1 MSIKV
6 LLLAEVK
13 ELGSEG
19 DVVSVVPGYARN
31 YLFPRKL
38 ATEVTPETQK
48 RVEKI
53 KRAREAARLAQVEA
67 AKQVAEKMSG
77 SSLTIPVKAGETDKL
92 FGSVTE
98 VEIANALRGQ
108 GFEVEKTQV
117 QLEKPIKEL
126 GVYEVPIRIHAD
138 VSATVKVWVVEE

>member
-6 LLLAEVK
+6 LLLADVK
-13 ELGSEG
+13 DLGSEG
-19 DVVSVVPGYARN
+19 DVVSVVPGHARN

-38 ATEVTPETQK
+38 ATEVTADTMK

-53 KRAREAARLAQVEA
+53 KRTKEAARLAETDA
-67 AKQVAEKMSG
+67 ARKVAEKMSG

-92 FGSVTE
+92 FGSVTDA
-98 VEIANALRGQ
+98 EIASALCGQ
-108 GFEVEKTQV
+108 GFKVDKSQVE
-117 QLEKPIKEL
+117 LEKPIKEL